1 KAHLHALPSRS
12 RLLPQSL
19 PVIED
24 SNDRAAANVT
34 KAGVQVCVFPCE
46 NALRDGRGNLTRA
59 CENRTPAQIRTCSLP
74 NLVATGAAL
83 ALLLENTGVRPFG
96 LAVERGRR
104 VDDGSKT
111 TRARWVGRRRAADF
125 VASRAVGPSRHG
137 HAEAAP
143 LRCPAAQKARE
154 QYCGRDRC
162 QCTLGHC
169 SLSLSCF

>member
-1 KAHLHALPSRS
+1 MMGT
-12 RLLPQSL
+12 SL
-19 PVIED
+19 GRAKIVRRPK
-24 SNDRAAANVT
+24 SGRAAQLA
-34 KAGVQVCVFPCE
+34 
-46 NALRDGRGNLTRA
+46 
-59 CENRTPAQIRTCSLP
+59 
-74 NLVATGAAL
+74 ATGAAL
-83 ALLLENTGVRPFG
+83 ALLFENTGVRPFG

-125 VASRAVGPSRHG
+125 EASRAVGPSRHG

-143 LRCPAAQKARE
+143 LRCAAAQKARE

-169 SLSLSCF
+169 ALSLSFF